1 MSFRLFCP
9 LPSWSASAGRTLDT
23 ESAQMLLIISGHC
36 SIIQLLTN
44 KESGWIV
51 IYTNHR
57 ARKWVLLL
65 QIISEWCSTIQ
76 HWGKI
81 AWPWNMKYYV
91 TLVIWTLASVLSYL
105 MSESCPR
112 TGACPK
118 FLQSRLSQSSARRV
132 WGRANY
138 IIIARYDATL
148 FLHSSLLLVSP
159 SPRLRSLP
167 RPWSPHPTSCPCSRS
182 IDLSTG
188 KH

>member
-1 MSFRLFCP
+1 MNRDLYQSQGEKV
-9 LPSWSASAGRTLDT
+9 S
-23 ESAQMLLIISGHC
+23 
-36 SIIQLLTN
+36 
-44 KESGWIV
+44 
-51 IYTNHR
+51 
-57 ARKWVLLL
+57 
-65 QIISEWCSTIQ
+65 
-76 HWGKI
+76 
-81 AWPWNMKYYV
+81 
-91 TLVIWTLASVLSYL
+91 TLVADNKRMMQHNTTLRKDSMALKYEILCHPCHVITLASVLSYL

-167 RPWSPHPTSCPCSRS
+167 RPWSPHPTSCPCSSS